1 MIFKNRKEAGE
12 ILAGKLLKLNS
23 KDTIVLAVPRGGV
36 PVGFE
41 VARLLQVPLEPIMI
55 KKIGHPANK
64 EYAIGAT
71 SMDEFF
77 IASQEHIPKEYID
90 AELVLIR
97 KRLTEMY
104 SKFMGQKKPT
114 NLKGMNVIL
123 VDDGMATGHT
133 MMATLHVVKKSLPNQ
148 IIVAI
153 PVASNNAVKLVKTL
167 ANVVVCIYI
176 PDEFYGVGS
185 FYEDFDQLTDKEVI
199 GFLTNN
205 DFYA

>member
-12 ILAGKLLKLNS
+12 ILAGKLLKFNS

-185 FYEDFDQLTDKEVI
+185 FYDWYFS
-199 GFLTNN
+199 
-205 DFYA
+205 

>member
-133 MMATLHVVKKSLPNQ
+133 MMATLHVLKKSLPNQ

-199 GFLTNN
+199 GFFNQ
-205 DFYA
+205 

>member
-12 ILAGKLLKLNS
+12 ILAGKLLKSNS

-199 GFLTNN
+199 GFFNQ
-205 DFYA
+205 

>member
-1 MIFKNRKEAGE
+1 MFKNRKEAGE

-199 GFLTNN
+199 GFFNQ
-205 DFYA
+205 

>member
-12 ILAGKLLKLNS
+12 ILARKLLKLNS

-123 VDDGMATGHT
+123 VDDGMAMGHT

-199 GFLTNN
+199 GFFNQ
-205 DFYA
+205 

>member
-1 MIFKNRKEAGE
+1 MAVMWKQPRL
-12 ILAGKLLKLNS
+12 LARKLLKFNS

-199 GFLTNN
+199 GFFNQ
-205 DFYA
+205 

>member
-12 ILAGKLLKLNS
+12 ILAGKLLKFNS

-199 GFLTNN
+199 WFFNQ
-205 DFYA
+205 

>member
-77 IASQEHIPKEYID
+77 IASQEHIPKEYIN

-199 GFLTNN
+199 GFFNQ
-205 DFYA
+205 

>member
-1 MIFKNRKEAGE
+1 MFKNRKEAGE
-12 ILAGKLLKLNS
+12 ILAGKLLKFNS

-199 GFLTNN
+199 GFFNQ
-205 DFYA
+205 